1 MSKHALTPWSVEKEF
16 ERRFDSLTG
25 ALTQTWKYWIRPA
38 GQQFELVAHVTDY
51 IGRGEANSA
60 YIVKCVNSHAALV
73 AALSHALA
81 CIGDLQR
88 HAPAPEQEN
97 ERALVDELVDEM
109 KMALALARGGEQ

>member
-1 MSKHALTPWSVEKEF
+1 MSKHTQTPWSVEKELT
-16 ERRFDSLTG
+16 RRFDSVTG
-25 ALTQTWKYWIRPA
+25 ELRQKWEYWIRPA
-38 GQQFELVAHVTDY
+38 DQQFEIVAHAPDHNR
-51 IGRGEANSA
+51 RGEANSA

-97 ERALVDELVDEM
+97 ERALVDEM
-109 KMALALARGGEQ
+109 KRALALAHGGDE